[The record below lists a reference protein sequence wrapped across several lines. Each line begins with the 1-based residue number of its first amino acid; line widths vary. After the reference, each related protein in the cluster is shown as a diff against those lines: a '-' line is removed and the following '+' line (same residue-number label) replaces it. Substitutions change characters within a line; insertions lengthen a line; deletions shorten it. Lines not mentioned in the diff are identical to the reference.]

1 MPKHIF
7 LRKKYLMLL
16 LACTYSAFC
25 NTAAANEL
33 DEFNLDTIVVTA
45 TRTPMEEKKI
55 PQAVQ
60 VVTAEDIQNLGAA
73 NVTDALQLSTNINLS
88 KAGMTGNQVSIRGMD
103 TAHSLIL
110 IDGKR
115 MAAEDANSTANVYEL
130 NRINVNDIE
139 RIEIVRGGSSALYG
153 SEALGG
159 VINIITKKS
168 DIPKTTVGFNTGTEE
183 MGTYFRYDSGK
194 QGKLSISTA
203 ARLSDVRS
211 QQSDTAD
218 STNMHGPK
226 RYFDF
231 KADYDLGNNRGL
243 SFDMSFL
250 KEQLKE
256 YYDDDLSAKT
266 PIIDQKEWFDN
277 NRSAYGLTYYGR
289 DAKNDYKMRAYY
301 NVLKK
306 ESRKQNNSVWKD
318 FDHMKYETFVIDG
331 SNSSKLTDQHLL
343 TYGGEYRYNF
353 ARSTR
358 MGGGGDNIYTDN
370 YLGLSKTGS
379 EKSLETYSAYLQDE
393 WQVSNKFFVIPAVRY
408 DYHSSFGS
416 NVSPKLGMTYNLSD
430 NARLKT
436 NYGKSYRAPT
446 ISLLYYEM
454 TRNMGKKTVEVLGNP
469 NLQPEKSTA
478 FDISFEAEKNNNWTK
493 LTYFNNSVSN
503 LITSETLLSTPTHT
517 IARYINVDKAQIN
530 GVEAEFGRRFNKN
543 WVAKATYNWL
553 DAIDKNTHE
562 RLENRARNNGTIQL
576 IYSDN
581 AVNPLTATLW
591 SEWNYDYRYDDKD
604 YDYNTTNFVVNKH
617 WNKTLSTYFGV
628 NNIFDKNI
636 DDLTVNGRTWRIGM
650 EMTF

>member
-1 MPKHIF
+1 MYNHI
-7 LRKKYLMLL
+7 KPSTKSALL
-16 LACTYSAFC
+16 LLTCMVFSPAIARATTLS
-25 NTAAANEL
+25 
-33 DEFNLDTIVVTA
+33 EFNLEAIVVTA

-73 NVTDALQLSTNINLS
+73 NVTDALQLATNINLS

-110 IDGKR
+110 IDGRR

-130 NRINVNDIE
+130 NRVNVNDIE
-139 RIEIVRGGSSALYG
+139 RIEIVRGSGSALYG

-168 DIPKTTVGFNTGTEE
+168 STPKTTVGFNTGTEE
-183 MGTYFRYDSGK
+183 KGTYFRYDSGK
-194 QGKLSISTA
+194 QGKLTISTA
-203 ARLSDVRS
+203 ARLTDVRS
-211 QQSDTAD
+211 QHADNAD

-226 RYFDF
+226 RYLDF
-231 KADYDLGNNRGL
+231 KADYDLGHNRGL

-256 YYDDDLSAKT
+256 YYDDDFSART

-277 NRSAYGLTYYGR
+277 TRSAYGLTYYGH
-289 DAKNDYKMRAYY
+289 DTKNDYQLRAYY
-301 NVLKK
+301 NILKK
-306 ESRKQNNSVWKD
+306 ESRKRNNGAWKD
-318 FDHMKYETFVIDG
+318 FDHMHYETFVIDG
-331 SNSSKLTDQHLL
+331 KNSSKLDDKHLL

-358 MGGGGDNIYTDN
+358 MGGGGDNIYTDE
-370 YLGLSKTGS
+370 YLGLSKIGS
-379 EKSLETYSAYLQDE
+379 EKSLDTYAAYIQDE
-393 WQVSNKFFVIPAVRY
+393 WQVSDKFFVIPAIRY

-430 NARLKT
+430 NSRFKA

-454 TRNMGKKTVEVLGNP
+454 TRNMGRKTVQVLGNP
-469 NLQPEKSTA
+469 NLNPEKSTS
-478 FDISFEAEKNNNWTK
+478 FDISFEAEKNNNWSK
-493 LTYFNNSVSN
+493 LTYFNNSVDN

-530 GVEAEFGRRFNKN
+530 GVEAELGRRFNDH
-543 WVAKATYNWL
+543 WSVKATYNWL
-553 DAIDKNTHE
+553 DAVDKNTHE
-562 RLENRARNNGTIQL
+562 RLNNRARNNGTVQL

-581 AVNPLTATLW
+581 KAKPLTATFW
-591 SEWNYDYRYDDKD
+591 NEWNYDYRYDDQD
-604 YDYNTTNFVVNKH
+604 YDYSTANFVVNKH
-617 WNKTLSTYFGV
+617 WHKNLSTYLGV
-628 NNIFDKNI
+628 NNIFNKNI
-636 DDLTVNGRTWRIGM
+636 DDLTVNGRTWRLGM
-650 EMTF
+650 EMNF